1 MDRSDPEVAAGARYD
16 LVVPTDAAETR
27 LDKWLASTLAPL
39 SRARIQA
46 LIIDGAVNLGDHK
59 ITDGARKIRPG
70 DRISVHIPAP
80 VVAIPEPQE
89 LGLDIVY
96 EDSAVIVV
104 NKPAGLVVH
113 PAAGNPDKTL
123 VNALLAHCGDSLRGI
138 GGVARP
144 GIVHRLDK
152 DTSGLLI
159 AAKTQIAHVNLARQ
173 FADHTI
179 ERRYDALVW
188 GVPKPPTGT
197 IIGDIARSPHN
208 RQKMAI
214 VKRGGRYAETGYAT
228 IATFG
233 TLAAHI
239 QCRLKTGRTHQIR
252 VHMASRG
259 HPLIGDQVYGSG
271 RKLPARA
278 APALAKILTGFK
290 RQALHAAVLGFVH
303 PMTGEEMRFEVAPPA
318 DFKQLAKYL
327 MSGE

>member
-1 MDRSDPEVAAGARYD
+1 MPTDTAHT
-16 LVVPTDAAETR
+16 LVVPQDAPETR
-27 LDKWLASTLAPL
+27 LDKWLASALAPL
-39 SRARIQA
+39 SRARVQA
-46 LIIDGAVNLGDHK
+46 LIAEGAVSLNGKKAL
-59 ITDGARKIRPG
+59 DGARKIKAG
-70 DRISVHIPAP
+70 DSFTLRMAAP
-80 VVAIPEPQE
+80 VASGLEPQAIAF
-89 LGLDIVY
+89 DIVY
-96 EDSAVIVV
+96 EDEALIVI

-159 AAKTQIAHVNLARQ
+159 AAKTQAAHTHLSQQ
-173 FADHTI
+173 FAEHTI

-188 GVPKPPTGT
+188 GVPKPALDT
-197 IIGDIARSPHN
+197 IIGDIGRSPHN

-214 VKRGGRYAETGYAT
+214 VKRGGRYAETAYKTVAV
-228 IATFG
+228 FG
-233 TLAAHI
+233 ELAAHI

-259 HPLIGDQVYGSG
+259 HPLMGDPLYGGG
-271 RKLPARA
+271 RKLPARTKA
-278 APALAKILTGFK
+278 SVAKVLAGFK

-303 PMTGEEMRFEVAPPA
+303 PVTGKKMKFERPPPD
-318 DFKQLAKYL
+318 DFAQLARQLTKA
-327 MSGE
+327 E